1 VPAGSIRQGDWKLI
15 ESFDT
20 GRLELYNL
28 ASDPSERKNLAV
40 ENAGKMRELHQ
51 VMKQW
56 RQRVHAPVPTT
67 PEPRYRASS
76 K

>member
-1 VPAGSIRQGDWKLI
+1 
-15 ESFDT
+15 
-20 GRLELYNL
+20 
-28 ASDPSERKNLAV
+28 
-40 ENAGKMRELHQ
+40 MRELHQ